1 MSIES
6 VAADERPV
14 LPPADLA
21 QMLELSHFLAAH
33 AEPAVLLGPDGEQV
47 PLPMELYE
55 VLVQVVGA
63 MKEGKA
69 VTVAPLSQRL
79 TTQEAADLLGIS
91 RPTLVKLLDDNQL
104 PYEQPGVGRH
114 RRLRLSDVLE
124 YRDRRRIERR
134 LRLEEMTRQAGEDG
148 LYDEAA
154 ADYGDALDRAR
165 HGG

>member
-6 VAADERPV
+6 VVPEDRPV

-21 QMLELSHFLAAH
+21 QMLELSNFLAEH

-63 MKEGKA
+63 MKQGKA

-104 PYEQPGVGRH
+104 PYEQPGAGRR

-124 YRDRRRIERR
+124 FRDRRRVERR
-134 LRLEEMTRQAGEDG
+134 LRLDEMTRQAGEDG
-148 LYDEAA
+148 LHGGSA
-154 ADYGDALDRAR
+154 ADYREALDRAR
-165 HGG
+165 HED